1 MYIKHKKTRNRPFA
15 RETAIVCACVSV
27 SVSVCVLV
35 CVCTASASS
44 LLVSTLP
51 SWTSPGYL
59 SFFSS
64 SSFTS
69 CKPPRCCQGSAS
81 GDCLASIP
89 LMAMRASPS
98 EYFLTTSTSEPSGNS
113 ILLVQGSATITFTL
127 QPLARCVFIT
137 AVPMT
142 KLFAWG
148 EGDSGGHVL

>member
-137 AVPMT
+137 AVCT
-142 KLFAWG
+142 YYKAVRV
-148 EGDSGGHVL
+148 GGGG